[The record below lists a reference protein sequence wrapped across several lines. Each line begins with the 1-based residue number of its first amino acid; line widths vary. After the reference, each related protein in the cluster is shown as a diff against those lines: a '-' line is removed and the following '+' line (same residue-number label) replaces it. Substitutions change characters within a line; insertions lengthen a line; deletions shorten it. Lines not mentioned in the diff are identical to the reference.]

1 MPSPFLEHEGVVRL
15 LEPLDSN
22 GEELGGRLL
31 GGSYDK
37 PFVLEHDR
45 LRYLYFSLRF
55 IQSAMR
61 VDDPDALDLAYT
73 RKMMAFLL
81 FKPRPRNL
89 LLLGLGGGSLAK
101 FCYRH
106 LPATQL
112 VTLEIDPHVLALRDE
127 FLVPRDD
134 HRFSVIE
141 GDGARYVAE
150 HAGETDVLL
159 VDTFNESGV
168 APSLA
173 DGDFFGHAHRCL
185 ASDGILVM
193 NVAGN
198 KTAYAPHVERI
209 SQQFDGRVI
218 AISVR
223 DDANF
228 ILFAFKDPAF
238 EPRWK
243 WLTAGAAELR
253 NRFGLDFHQFARQLE
268 RGHRQ
273 RLARRIAV

>member
-1 MPSPFLEHEGVVRL
+1 
-15 LEPLDSN
+15 
-22 GEELGGRLL
+22 
-31 GGSYDK
+31 
-37 PFVLEHDR
+37 
-45 LRYLYFSLRF
+45 
-55 IQSAMR
+55 
-61 VDDPDALDLAYT
+61 
-73 RKMMAFLL
+73 
-81 FKPRPRNL
+81 
-89 LLLGLGGGSLAK
+89 
-101 FCYRH
+101 
-106 LPATQL
+106 
-112 VTLEIDPHVLALRDE
+112 
-127 FLVPRDD
+127 
-134 HRFSVIE
+134 
-141 GDGARYVAE
+141 
-150 HAGETDVLL
+150 
-159 VDTFNESGV
+159 
-168 APSLA
+168 
-173 DGDFFGHAHRCL
+173 
-185 ASDGILVM
+185 M